1 MKKHSN
7 MYACNGT
14 SYYGDHII
22 TTAQRL
28 IDLFGQPTF
37 EGVSCDGG
45 QLEWVLEHNGNCIT
59 IYDRRRS
66 PYGLNDQV
74 GWNIGAHNATASMD
88 AETALRRLVY
98 GENFENLW
106 NNLKNT
112 LAK

>member
-7 MYACNGT
+7 IAASNGT
-14 SYYGDHII
+14 SYYGYHII
-22 TTAQRL
+22 AIPQRL

-45 QLEWVLEHNGNCIT
+45 QMEWVLEHNGNCIT

-66 PYGLNDQV
+66 PYGLNEQV
-74 GWNIGAHNATASMD
+74 RWHIGAHTPIAGMNAAS
-88 AETALRRLVY
+88 ELRRITA
-98 GENFENLW
+98 GENFDSLW

-112 LAK
+112 LKA

>member
-45 QLEWVLEHNGNCIT
+45 QMEWVLEHNGNCIT

-66 PYGLNDQV
+66 PYGLNDSI
-74 GWNIGAHNATASMD
+74 GWNIGAHSATASMY

-98 GENFENLW
+98 GENFESLW

-112 LAK
+112 LKA